1 MAVAVERAPR
11 RQERPR
17 ARTRPR
23 RKAAPARRVAGGAVW
38 IVVLGFLLAGVVA
51 LNVAVL
57 RLNLRSDELTR
68 ESVQLRADSAELA
81 SKLAAGS
88 ASARTSS
95 RARRE
100 LGLQP
105 ADPSTTTY
113 LQLGRG
119 PDRR

>member
-1 MAVAVERAPR
+1 MTVAVERAPR
-11 RQERPR
+11 RQGRPR

-68 ESVQLRADSAELA
+68 ESVQLRADNAELA